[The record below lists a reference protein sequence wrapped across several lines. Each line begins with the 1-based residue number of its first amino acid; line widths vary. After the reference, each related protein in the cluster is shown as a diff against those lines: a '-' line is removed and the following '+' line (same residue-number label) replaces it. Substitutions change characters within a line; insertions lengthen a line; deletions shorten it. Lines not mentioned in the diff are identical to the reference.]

1 MFYYKQMTFVVGTSE
16 VFARIKFSTSPF
28 CLKST
33 SRRKYTVLNQQG
45 KEGYRVR
52 IVFSGRGY
60 CFGIFPYFSHL
71 IEEGNGK
78 IGKDTDINFLS
89 EEVVKRLFISL

>member
-16 VFARIKFSTSPF
+16 VFARIKFSTSLL

-52 IVFSGRGY
+52 IVFSGIGVLFRDLSLL
-60 CFGIFPYFSHL
+60 FP
-71 IEEGNGK
+71 
-78 IGKDTDINFLS
+78 
-89 EEVVKRLFISL
+89 ISLKRGMEKSERTRI